1 MQSKSAV
8 QVFAVALI
16 LVCIYQ
22 LSFTWITSGVED
34 DAREFANGDAALEA
48 KYLDSISSEPVYNL
62 LIKEYS
68 YKECKDREL
77 NLGLDLKGGMN
88 VTLEVSVVD
97 VIKSMANYSTDITF
111 NGALKKALE
120 MQKESD
126 EDFVTL
132 FGRAFQQIDP
142 SGQLAAVFA
151 TRENQDKIKYNS
163 TNEEVLA
170 LISIEATDAINRSFD
185 ILRARIDKFGVSQP
199 NIQKLETTGR
209 ILVELPG
216 VKEPERVRKLLQGTA
231 KLEFWETYEN
241 REVYP
246 YLEEANNKLKD
257 LTNLTKKDDP
267 LSALIDKDEES
278 DNDSA
283 DSENAVDEEELVKA
297 DSPEEDDSSVE
308 EEAKDDASSLL
319 DQLGVEDKSTDSN
332 KEVSLLEQLGGDSV
346 GGDDSLSDGQSFTQF
361 ASENPLFALLRPAIF
376 QDESGKYFP
385 GDGPVVG
392 YVAIK
397 DTGKVDAYLKSDKL
411 KSIFPRD
418 IRFMWVNK
426 PYDEDEK
433 FVQLVAIRVTSREGR
448 APLEGDVIID
458 ARQDYGQFSNQPEIS
473 MTMNSEGAKIWKRMT
488 SENIG
493 KSIAIVL
500 DNYVY
505 TFPNI
510 IGEIP
515 NGRSSITGA
524 FTIKEAQDIANILK
538 AGKLP
543 APARIV
549 EEAIVGPSLGQE
561 AIDAGLRSFL
571 LALVAVLI
579 YMIFYYS
586 KAGIVANVA
595 LLINIFFIMG
605 VLASLGAVLTLP
617 GIAGIVL
624 TIGMSIDANV
634 LIFERIREEIRAGK
648 GTGLAITDGY
658 KNAYTSIIDANVT
671 TLLVGII
678 LFYFGTGPI
687 KGFATTLIIGI
698 LTSLFSA
705 IFLTRLI
712 FIWFLENKKE
722 ISFSSKFTKNAFTN
736 LTIPFMDKRKRYYVI
751 SGIVLLL
758 GVASLFTK
766 GLNLGVDFKGG
777 RSYVVR
783 FDENAN
789 TQEIRSALAVAF
801 ESSPEVKTFGPL
813 NQVKITTK
821 YRIDDTGQEVDEE
834 VESKLGEGLSTLGDY
849 EIMSSQKVE
858 PSIADDI
865 KRAAIWSTVF
875 GLLIVF
881 LYILMRFKK
890 WQFGLGALAALFH
903 DVIIVLSCFSI
914 FYGILPFSLELD
926 QAFIAALLTVIGY
939 SINDTVVVF
948 DRIREY
954 MNLYKKRDT
963 KEVMNMAINSTI
975 SRTFN
980 TSISTFSVLLVI
992 FILGGEVIRGFSF
1005 ALLIGVVV
1013 GTYSSICIATPI
1025 ALDTFKKLSKKS

>member
-8 QVFAVALI
+8 QVFAVALV

-22 LSFTWITSGVED
+22 LSFTWITTGVED
-34 DAREFANGDAALEA
+34 DAREFANGDPAREAA
-48 KYLDSISSEPVYNL
+48 YLDSMSSEPVYDL
-62 LIKEYS
+62 LIKEYTF
-68 YKECKDREL
+68 KECKDREL

-88 VTLEVSVVD
+88 VTLEVSVID
-97 VIKSMANYSTDITF
+97 VIKSMANYSTDATF
-111 NGALKKALE
+111 NGALQKALE
-120 MQKESD
+120 LQKESD

-132 FGRAFQQIDP
+132 FGRAFQEIDA
-142 SGQLAAVFA
+142 GAQLAAVFA
-151 TRENQDKIKYNS
+151 TRENQEKIKYNS
-163 TNEEVLA
+163 TNEEVLEV
-170 LISIEATDAINRSFD
+170 ISVEATDAINRSFD

-199 NIQKLETTGR
+199 NIQKLETAGR

-241 REVYP
+241 KEVYP
-246 YLEEANNKLKD
+246 YLEEANNKLKEIAGDSKKND
-257 LTNLTKKDDP
+257 L
-267 LSALIDKDEES
+267 LSTIIDTEES
-278 DNDSA
+278 ADNDSITA
-283 DSENAVDEEELVKA
+283 DNEPVDSESTEVETDEVDDSIAEEEVA
-297 DSPEEDDSSVE
+297 DTP
-308 EEAKDDASSLL
+308 SSLL
-319 DQLGVEDKSTDSN
+319 NELGVDNEGGEASDSDTS
-332 KEVSLLEQLGGDSV
+332 EVASLLEQLGGTDTL
-346 GGDDSLSDGQSFTQF
+346 GGADSLSDGQSFTQF
-361 ASENPLFALLRPAIF
+361 ANENPLFAVLRPAIF

-392 YVAIK
+392 YVAVK
-397 DTGKVDAYLKSDKL
+397 DTGKVEGYLKNEKL

-426 PYDEDEK
+426 PYDEQEK

-448 APLEGDVIID
+448 APLEGDVIVD

-571 LALVAVLI
+571 LALGAVLI
-579 YMIFYYS
+579 YMVFYYS
-586 KAGIVANVA
+586 KAGAVANVA

-658 KNAYTSIIDANVT
+658 KLAYTSIIDANVT

-712 FIWFLENKKE
+712 FIWFLENKKDMT
-722 ISFSSKFTKNAFTN
+722 FTSKFTKNAFVN
-736 LTIPFMDKRKRYYVI
+736 LKMETSWIRPNYPFLLRKRFFRI
-751 SGIVLLL
+751 PPLL
-758 GVASLFTK
+758 
-766 GLNLGVDFKGG
+766 
-777 RSYVVR
+777 
-783 FDENAN
+783 
-789 TQEIRSALAVAF
+789 
-801 ESSPEVKTFGPL
+801 
-813 NQVKITTK
+813 
-821 YRIDDTGQEVDEE
+821 
-834 VESKLGEGLSTLGDY
+834 
-849 EIMSSQKVE
+849 M
-858 PSIADDI
+858 
-865 KRAAIWSTVF
+865 
-875 GLLIVF
+875 
-881 LYILMRFKK
+881 
-890 WQFGLGALAALFH
+890 
-903 DVIIVLSCFSI
+903 
-914 FYGILPFSLELD
+914 
-926 QAFIAALLTVIGY
+926 
-939 SINDTVVVF
+939 
-948 DRIREY
+948 
-954 MNLYKKRDT
+954 
-963 KEVMNMAINSTI
+963 
-975 SRTFN
+975 
-980 TSISTFSVLLVI
+980 
-992 FILGGEVIRGFSF
+992 
-1005 ALLIGVVV
+1005 
-1013 GTYSSICIATPI
+1013 
-1025 ALDTFKKLSKKS
+1025 